1 MTMLLISYLPGTNA
15 SIWQDCVR
23 DFGKR
28 LAIRVISTAR
38 TTFTAPM
45 WPHLRW
51 WNVEQLWRQN
61 AHSMFYSQVKYFNLK
76 LSLSFLYW
84 ELFCDLPSGR
94 IRFMACS
101 IVGFLEQSVECWALV
116 SFGLLCWDPICNKQ
130 SNIQQIWVYY
140 LFCHIW

>member
-1 MTMLLISYLPGTNA
+1 MTMPLISYLPGTNA

-28 LAIRVISTAR
+28 LAIPVVSTAH
-38 TTFTAPM
+38 TTFIASM

-61 AHSMFYSQVKYFNLK
+61 VHSMLYSQVKH
-76 LSLSFLYW
+76 LYW
-84 ELFCDLPSGR
+84 ELFCDLSCGR

-101 IVGFLEQSVECWALV
+101 IIGFLEHYVQCWALV

-130 SNIQQIWVYY
+130 RVIYSRFEYTISFVTSDREVLIKK
-140 LFCHIW
+140 